1 MLRAPVDVPRA
12 RGAMFCLSCKET
24 PTRPPPPRRRPP
36 PATAPL
42 RETTAPPIAATTTPP
57 PPREAVVLGEEPAPR
72 RGPSGGLFVVGFA
85 VILGSLHGV
94 LEPREWAAFAV
105 GMAVTWAACTWRS
118 GEPRP
123 REPTAAA
130 VADVPEVSGTR
141 LSDAEHAEGCARARL
156 EPLRRGLD
164 AIEALG
170 KGERRGW
177 DRWGVRDGIEV
188 WFHVNEATGVKDS
201 VGVTTIDAPRDA
213 VLAALD
219 EKRHSPEAW
228 DTQFKKLTILET
240 YDARLLDG
248 AGRSGLECA
257 LRRYEYHA
265 VFPTKAR
272 DSVCVVGVV
281 ADGPDRAVRC
291 VTSVKAP
298 DVSGAEEHRAYVRMQ
313 VDYAG
318 YYVETIAKNKTR
330 VTSVVVLDP
339 KGFIPTPVVNFVALD
354 RPLGMARLKRTPALA
369 DPGRWPARE
378 ADESGDGG
386 GDLGALRAAAR
397 AAFDAFIAE
406 IDAEPAANGWTRVGG
421 EDGVSR
427 FLRPS
432 LDGGKDAM
440 SRGVVR
446 APASAID
453 AAIAGAADEV
463 PNRLERMQDRRTT
476 VASRP
481 SGGLELPD
489 GWAPSRPFTVDV
501 LTYKKVWP
509 LATREAVILGVCAT
523 KGDVAVRLGTSVD
536 HPAAPDAGRVRL
548 DVRASGYHIRPLGPR
563 ETMVTTVSFVA
574 PGGAPAFIVD
584 RLATSRT
591 HLVAKIRQLDA
602 LGAYA

>member
-1 MLRAPVDVPRA
+1 
-12 RGAMFCLSCKET
+12 
-24 PTRPPPPRRRPP
+24 
-36 PATAPL
+36 
-42 RETTAPPIAATTTPP
+42 
-57 PPREAVVLGEEPAPR
+57 
-72 RGPSGGLFVVGFA
+72 
-85 VILGSLHGV
+85 
-94 LEPREWAAFAV
+94 
-105 GMAVTWAACTWRS
+105 MAVTWAACTWRS
-118 GEPRP
+118 GEPPP

-130 VADVPEVSGTR
+130 VEDVPEVSGTR
-141 LSDAEHAEGCARARL
+141 LSDAEHAEGAARARL

-201 VGVTTIDAPRDA
+201 VGVTT
-213 VLAALD
+213 
-219 EKRHSPEAW
+219 
-228 DTQFKKLTILET
+228 
-240 YDARLLDG
+240 
-248 AGRSGLECA
+248 
-257 LRRYEYHA
+257 
-265 VFPTKAR
+265 AR

-318 YYVETIAKNKTR
+318 YYVETIAKNKTK

-339 KGFIPTPVVNFVALD
+339 KGFIPTPVVNFVAMD

-369 DPGRWPARE
+369 DAGRWPARE

-432 LDGGKDAM
+432 DDGGKDAM
-440 SRGVVR
+440 SRGV
-446 APASAID
+446 D
-453 AAIAGAADEV
+453 C
-463 PNRLERMQDRRTT
+463 RTT

-584 RLATSRT
+584 RLATRRT

-602 LGAYA
+602 LGAYL

>member
-1 MLRAPVDVPRA
+1 
-12 RGAMFCLSCKET
+12 MFCLSCKEA
-24 PTRPPPPRRRPP
+24 PARPPPPRRRPP
-36 PATAPL
+36 PASVPLPETA
-42 RETTAPPIAATTTPP
+42 APPIAATTTPP

-118 GEPRP
+118 GEPPP

-130 VADVPEVSGTR
+130 VEDVPEVSGTR
-141 LSDAEHAEGCARARL
+141 LSDAEHAEGAARARL

-201 VGVTTIDAPRDA
+201 VGVTTVDAPRDA

-219 EKRHSPEAW
+219 EKAHSPEAW
-228 DTQFKKLTILET
+228 DKQFKKLTILET

-318 YYVETIAKNKTR
+318 YYVETIAKNKT
-330 VTSVVVLDP
+330 
-339 KGFIPTPVVNFVALD
+339 K
-354 RPLGMARLKRTPALA
+354 
-369 DPGRWPARE
+369 

-406 IDAEPAANGWTRVGG
+406 IDAEPTANGWTPGG

-432 LDGGKDAM
+432 DDGGKDAM

-463 PNRLERMQDRRTT
+463 PNRLERMQDCRTT

-602 LGAYA
+602 LGAYL

>member
-118 GEPRP
+118 GGPPP

-201 VGVTTIDAPRDA
+201 VGVTTVDAPRDA

-369 DPGRWPARE
+369 DAGRWPARE
-378 ADESGDGG
+378 ADESGG
-386 GDLGALRAAAR
+386 GDVAALRAAAR

-509 LATREAVILGVCAT
+509 LATREAVILGLCAT

-563 ETMVTTVSFVA
+563 EAMVTTVSFVA
-574 PGGAPAFIVD
+574 PGGAPPFIVD

-602 LGAYA
+602 LGAYR

>member
-118 GEPRP
+118 GGPPP

-201 VGVTTIDAPRDA
+201 VGVTTVDAPRDA

-369 DPGRWPARE
+369 DAGRWPARE
-378 ADESGDGG
+378 ADESGG
-386 GDLGALRAAAR
+386 GDVAALRAAAR

-509 LATREAVILGVCAT
+509 LATREAVILGLCAT

-563 ETMVTTVSFVA
+563 EAMVTTVSFVA
-574 PGGAPAFIVD
+574 PGGAPAFVVD

>member
-12 RGAMFCLSCKET
+12 RGAMFCLSCKEA
-24 PTRPPPPRRRPP
+24 PARPPPPRRRPP
-36 PATAPL
+36 PATVPL
-42 RETTAPPIAATTTPP
+42 PETTAPPIAATTTPP

-201 VGVTTIDAPRDA
+201 VGVTTVDAPRDA

-369 DPGRWPARE
+369 DAGRWPARE
-378 ADESGDGG
+378 ADESGG
-386 GDLGALRAAAR
+386 GDVAALRAAAR

-406 IDAEPAANGWTRVGG
+406 IDAEPTANGWTRVGG

>member
-118 GEPRP
+118 GGPPP

-201 VGVTTIDAPRDA
+201 VGVTTVDAPRDA

-378 ADESGDGG
+378 ADESGG
-386 GDLGALRAAAR
+386 GDVAALRAAAR

-406 IDAEPAANGWTRVGG
+406 IDAEPTANGWTRVGG

-432 LDGGKDAM
+432 DDGGKDAM

-463 PNRLERMQDRRTT
+463 PNRLERMQDCRTT

-509 LATREAVILGVCAT
+509 LATREAVILGLCAT

-574 PGGAPAFIVD
+574 PGGAPAFVVD

-602 LGAYA
+602 LGAYR

>member
-118 GEPRP
+118 GGPPP

-201 VGVTTIDAPRDA
+201 VGVTTVDAPRDA

-291 VTSVKAP
+291 VTSVQAP

-369 DPGRWPARE
+369 DAGRWPARE

-509 LATREAVILGVCAT
+509 LATREAVILGLCAT

-574 PGGAPAFIVD
+574 PGGAPAFVVD

>member
-118 GEPRP
+118 GGPPP

-201 VGVTTIDAPRDA
+201 VGVTTVDAPRDA

-369 DPGRWPARE
+369 DAGRWPARE
-378 ADESGDGG
+378 ADESGG
-386 GDLGALRAAAR
+386 GDVAALRAAAR

-509 LATREAVILGVCAT
+509 LATREAVILGLCAT

-574 PGGAPAFIVD
+574 PGGAPAFVVD

>member
-1 MLRAPVDVPRA
+1 
-12 RGAMFCLSCKET
+12 MFCLSCKEA
-24 PTRPPPPRRRPP
+24 PARPPPPPRRPP

-118 GEPRP
+118 GEPPP

-130 VADVPEVSGTR
+130 VEDVPEVSGTR
-141 LSDAEHAEGCARARL
+141 LSDAEHAEGAARARL

-201 VGVTTIDAPRDA
+201 VGVTTVDAPRDA

-219 EKRHSPEAW
+219 EKAHSPEAW
-228 DTQFKKLTILET
+228 DKQFKKLTILET

-291 VTSVKAP
+291 VTS
-298 DVSGAEEHRAYVRMQ
+298 
-313 VDYAG
+313 
-318 YYVETIAKNKTR
+318 
-330 VTSVVVLDP
+330 
-339 KGFIPTPVVNFVALD
+339 
-354 RPLGMARLKRTPALA
+354 
-369 DPGRWPARE
+369 

-406 IDAEPAANGWTRVGG
+406 IDAEPTANGWTRVGG

-432 LDGGKDAM
+432 DDGGKDAM

-463 PNRLERMQDRRTT
+463 PNRLERMQDCRTT

-602 LGAYA
+602 LGAYL